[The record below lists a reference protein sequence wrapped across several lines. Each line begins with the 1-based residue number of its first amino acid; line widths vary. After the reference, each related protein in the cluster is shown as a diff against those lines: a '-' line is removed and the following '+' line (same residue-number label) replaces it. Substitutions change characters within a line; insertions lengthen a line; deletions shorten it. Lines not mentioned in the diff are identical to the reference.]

1 MKRVLLFVV
10 VVALAVAG
18 TVFAQAKPD
27 FSGTWVLDTAKSDQ
41 MGGPG
46 GGGAGGRGAAAGP
59 MTIKQT
65 ATELTTEVKRGE
77 QTVTSTYKLDGSESV
92 NKTMRGESKS
102 TAKWDANKLVVKTA
116 METPNGTFE
125 STSTYSLGADGK
137 ELTIVRSSQRGET
150 KQVYTKQ

>member
-1 MKRVLLFVV
+1 MKRLLLFVTV
-10 VVALAVAG
+10 MALAVAG

-41 MGGPG
+41 MGGGPG
-46 GGGAGGRGAAAGP
+46 GGRGGPAGP

-65 ATELTTEVKRGE
+65 AGELTTEQKRGE
-77 QTVTSTYKLDGSESV
+77 QTMTSTYKLDGSESV

-125 STSTYSLGADGK
+125 STSTYSLSADGK
-137 ELTIVRSSQRGET
+137 ELTIVRSSQRGEM